1 MHTALQATAAPKVDL
16 IINAFTLT
24 GVALMCG
31 EAHGIPVAGFCLQP
45 TCIPSDDEDWHATAP
60 ATTSDPGCNRI
71 YPGCSPSCNRM
82 CTACNRVCPRHAI
95 VPIDSNGD
103 SLIDR
108 AEVRLCT
115 SHTLIRVKWMP

>member
-71 YPGCSPSCNRM
+71 YPGCEPILSSYVHSLSPCVSQ
-82 CTACNRVCPRHAI
+82 ARH
-95 VPIDSNGD
+95 
-103 SLIDR
+103 R
-108 AEVRLCT
+108 AHRLE
-115 SHTLIRVKWMP
+115 W

>member
-1 MHTALQATAAPKVDL
+1 MLQPLVHTALQAATAPKVDL

-60 ATTSDPGCNRI
+60 ATTSDPGCNRT
-71 YPGCSPSCNRM
+71 YTGVEPTVSVCAQPVTVCVPGTPSCPSTR
-82 CTACNRVCPRHAI
+82 TATR
-95 VPIDSNGD
+95 
-103 SLIDR
+103 
-108 AEVRLCT
+108 
-115 SHTLIRVKWMP
+115 